1 MIGEP
6 KADHAADMSQS
17 VAGGVPGLID
27 EAETS
32 VPHPSDL
39 RQIHLAERLAQ
50 LVPIAI
56 LTTRSESFAN
66 LHASLAQGGIGIGIE
81 SYPSVESGT
90 HALTETLDSSAM
102 LQQCIPTIVMLM
114 PENQLHAHTLMIP
127 ETSEG
132 PNIAMLTQ
140 NRLGAMEDQCHLH
153 LALGR
158 KDGVES
164 HDIQSPTLTQKMI
177 ITVPNLEL
185 PELEWVLLL
194 LPVDDAHGPKHET
207 VEGEILLDPQIEVG
221 LQPHRRIVAALL
233 PDVAAPCPLAPSH
246 AMHGGRILWSRLVP
260 VLLSQLALKLR

>member
-6 KADHAADMSQS
+6 KAVHAADMSQS
-17 VAGGVPGLID
+17 VAGGVPGPID

-56 LTTRSESFAN
+56 LTTLSENFAN
-66 LHASLAQGGIGIGIE
+66 LHASLAQGGNGNGNG

-102 LQQCIPTIVMLM
+102 LHQCIPTIAMHM
-114 PENQLHAHTLMIP
+114 PESPLHAHTLMIL

-132 PNIAMLTQ
+132 PSIAILTQ
-140 NRLGAMEDQCHLH
+140 NRLGAMEDQCHRLLVPGH
-153 LALGR
+153 
-158 KDGVES
+158 KDGAES

-194 LPVDDAHGPKHET
+194 LPVDDAHGPRHET
-207 VEGEILLDPQIEVG
+207 VVGEILLDPQIEVG
-221 LQPHRRIVAALL
+221 LQPHRRIAAALL
-233 PDVAAPCPLAPSH
+233 PDVAAPCPPAPSH
-246 AMHGGRILWSRLVP
+246 AMHGGRIPWSRLVP
-260 VLLSQLALKLR
+260 VLHSQPALKLR